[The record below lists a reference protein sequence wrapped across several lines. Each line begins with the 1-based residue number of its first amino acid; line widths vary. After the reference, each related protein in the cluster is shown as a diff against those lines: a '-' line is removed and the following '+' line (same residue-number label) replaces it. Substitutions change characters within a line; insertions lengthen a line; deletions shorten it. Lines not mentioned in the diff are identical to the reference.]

1 MLTRSLILTYAAL
14 SYAIGMGGLVFFILF
29 VGGWGGAS
37 YVREVIKAETAR
49 RGRQAAS
56 EIALLN
62 EETIRSWLRRLD
74 GRGEEG
80 LVRLG
85 EPVNRFPDFV
95 AYLVRYLKV
104 TCPSLG
110 KARIAQ
116 MLARA
121 GAHLVFSGSRED
133 GTPKVGGPVQGLA
146 LGDSGHLI
154 SGHYWGLP
162 SDRVVQ
168 SRVRERG

>member
-1 MLTRSLILTYAAL
+1 MP
-14 SYAIGMGGLVFFILF
+14 V
-29 VGGWGGAS
+29 GAS